1 MVSTV
6 VWGWGLASHRA
17 LHNQYGSRYGR
28 QKKPWIVAIVGVFVA
43 LLVACAVIGV
53 QLYRQA
59 KEVQEHETHALQ
71 LIGAISQDQD
81 GGMSTEALSKN
92 LPEIQQETAQ
102 AHNITHGTLWNIVS
116 HAPFVGSDIATV
128 QGMTKVLDDL
138 ATQTVPAF
146 LEIMTELQQSDLA
159 AGDGVNLQPI
169 IDAAEPLKQ
178 ANESFQQQVR
188 NYDALSIPNISLIRS
203 AYDKGETQL
212 GELANRV
219 NALSNTFQILP
230 TLLGNG
236 QQRTYAVMAMTPSE
250 MRSSGGLIGSVGELT
265 TSNGTVHIGDFR
277 SNGDYLPFGIGDHSA
292 DMKRVFTDEGPLHM
306 SFDIRDLAVFPNT
319 ADSAVAMQS
328 VWNRTPWGQNMPL
341 DGVIMVDPVFLQQLI
356 AINGNV
362 TLPDGT
368 VLTGENTA
376 EFLMNTVYQKYPE
389 SETDAL
395 FGVVASQAMKSMFSH
410 MDMGKLYKTGEMLGT
425 MAKGRHFTMY
435 AFDEHIEQGIQS
447 AGFTGQTPNSET
459 DPSVGI
465 YLTEQNPSKMGW
477 YIKREAKI
485 QRVNC
490 DDGDLYHVE
499 FMVHNTITED
509 EAKNLPMYITGNNS
523 NNTGNA
529 MEKILFYAP
538 QGGSISNLMQL
549 GGKVDAVK
557 ETTIDG
563 VNAYETYVQVNPGQM
578 ATFTFDVRVSPKAS
592 APLTIDQTPMGW
604 VDDGITYLDSKCDT
618 K

>member
-1 MVSTV
+1 MSQANAQQYHHRHRHHRKRRRVWPWV
-6 VWGWGLASHRA
+6 VGILTIVVLTLAA
-17 LHNQYGSRYGR
+17 
-28 QKKPWIVAIVGVFVA
+28 VGVMGF
-43 LLVACAVIGV
+43 
-53 QLYRQA
+53 QLFKQA
-59 KEVQEHETHALQ
+59 KQVQAHENSAIAMLSKFSSGDAETLANAGDILPQIAHETQQA
-71 LIGAISQDQD
+71 QDIAH
-81 GGMSTEALSKN
+81 GG
-92 LPEIQQETAQ
+92 
-102 AHNITHGTLWNIVS
+102 LWNT
-116 HAPFVGSDIATV
+116 AAKMPFIGSDISTV
-128 QGMTKVLDDL
+128 QGMTAAINDIVQDSIPQFVNVLKTLND
-138 ATQTVPAF
+138 AQIAN
-146 LEIMTELQQSDLA
+146 
-159 AGDGVNLQPI
+159 GDNGVNLQPI
-169 IDAAEPLKQ
+169 IDAVEPLKK
-178 ANESFQQQVR
+178 ANASFQQQVR
-188 NYDALSIPNISLIRS
+188 DYDALPTPSISMIRS

-212 GELANRV
+212 NDLADRV

-230 TLLGNG
+230 TLLGDG

-250 MRSSGGLIGSVGELT
+250 MRSSGGLIGSVGDLT

-277 SNGDYLPFGIGDHSA
+277 SNGDYLPYGIGDHSE

-328 VWNRTPWGQNMPL
+328 VWNRTPWGQGVPL

-389 SETDAL
+389 NETDVL
-395 FGVVASQAMKSMFSH
+395 FGVVAGQAMKSMFSH

-435 AFDEHIEQGIQS
+435 AFDERAEQGIQA
-447 AGFTGQTPNSET
+447 AGFTGQIPSSET
-459 DPSVGI
+459 NPSVGI

-499 FMVHNTITED
+499 FMVHNTMTEE
-509 EAKNLPMYITGNNS
+509 EAKSLPWYITGNNS
-523 NNTGNA
+523 DNTGKA

-563 VNAYETYVQVNPGQM
+563 VNAYETYVQVNPGQI
-578 ATFTFDVRVSPKAS
+578 ATFTFDVRVSTKAT

-604 VDDGITYLDSKCDT
+604 VDDGITYLDPKCDT

>member
-1 MVSTV
+1 MSQANAQQYHHRHRHHRKRRRVWPWV
-6 VWGWGLASHRA
+6 VGILVFIALVLAAVGIAGW
-17 LHNQYGSRYGR
+17 
-28 QKKPWIVAIVGVFVA
+28 
-43 LLVACAVIGV
+43 
-53 QLYRQA
+53 QLYKQA
-59 KEVQEHETHALQ
+59 KQVQDHENN
-71 LIGAISQDQD
+71 AIA
-81 GGMSTEALSKN
+81 MLSKFSTGDAETLAHAGDT
-92 LPEIQQETAQ
+92 LPQIAQQTQQ
-102 AHNITHGTLWNIVS
+102 AADIAHGGLWNT
-116 HAPFVGSDIATV
+116 AAKMPFIGDDISTV
-128 QGMTKVLDDL
+128 QGMTTAINGIVQDSIPQFVNVLKTL
-138 ATQTVPAF
+138 
-146 LEIMTELQQSDLA
+146 SDA
-159 AGDGVNLQPI
+159 QIANGDDGVNLQPI

-178 ANESFQQQVR
+178 ANASFQQQVR
-188 NYDALSIPNISLIRS
+188 DYDALPTPEISMIHA
-203 AYDKGETQL
+203 AYSKGETQL
-212 GELANRV
+212 NGLADRV

-230 TLLGNG
+230 TLLGGG

-250 MRSSGGLIGSVGELT
+250 MRSSGGLIGSVGELVT
-265 TSNGTVHIGDFR
+265 ANGTVHVGDFR
-277 SNGDYLPFGIGDHSA
+277 SNGDYLPYGIGDHSA

-328 VWNRTPWGQNMPL
+328 VWNRTPWGQGVPL
-341 DGVIMVDPVFLQQLI
+341 DGVVMVDPVFLQELI

-368 VLTGENTA
+368 VLTGDNTA

-410 MDMGKLYKTGEMLGT
+410 MSMGKLYKTGQMLGT
-425 MAKGRHFTMY
+425 MAKDRHFTMY
-435 AFDEHIEQGIQS
+435 AFDEQIEQGVQA

-499 FMVHNTITED
+499 FMVHNTMTQE
-509 EAKNLPMYITGNNS
+509 EARTLPMYITGNNT
-523 NNTGNA
+523 NNTGKA

-549 GGKVDAVK
+549 GGNVDAAK

-563 VNAYETYVQVNPGQM
+563 VNAYETYVQVNPGQI
-578 ATFTFDVRVSPKAS
+578 ATFTFDVRVSPKATS
-592 APLTIDQTPMGW
+592 TLTIDQTPMGW
-604 VDDGITYLDSKCDT
+604 VDDGITYLDPKCDT

>member
-1 MVSTV
+1 MSQANAQQYHHRHRHRRKRRRVWPWV
-6 VWGWGLASHRA
+6 VGILTIVVLTLAA
-17 LHNQYGSRYGR
+17 
-28 QKKPWIVAIVGVFVA
+28 VGVMGF
-43 LLVACAVIGV
+43 
-53 QLYRQA
+53 QLFKQA
-59 KEVQEHETHALQ
+59 KQVQAHENSAIAMLSKFSSGDAETLANAGDILPQIAHETQQA
-71 LIGAISQDQD
+71 QDIAH
-81 GGMSTEALSKN
+81 GG
-92 LPEIQQETAQ
+92 
-102 AHNITHGTLWNIVS
+102 LWNT
-116 HAPFVGSDIATV
+116 AAKMPFIGSDISTV
-128 QGMTKVLDDL
+128 QGMTAAINDIVQDSIPQFVNVLKTLND
-138 ATQTVPAF
+138 AQIAN
-146 LEIMTELQQSDLA
+146 
-159 AGDGVNLQPI
+159 GDNGVNLQPI
-169 IDAAEPLKQ
+169 IDAVEPLKK
-178 ANESFQQQVR
+178 ANASFQQQVR
-188 NYDALSIPNISLIRS
+188 DYDALPTPSISMIRS

-212 GELANRV
+212 NDLADRV

-230 TLLGNG
+230 TLLGDG

-250 MRSSGGLIGSVGELT
+250 MRSSGGLIGSVGDLT
-265 TSNGTVHIGDFR
+265 AANGSVHVGDFR
-277 SNGDYLPFGIGDHSA
+277 SNGDYLPYGIGDHSE

-328 VWNRTPWGQNMPL
+328 VWNRTPWGQGVPL

-368 VLTGENTA
+368 VLTGDNTA

-389 SETDAL
+389 NETDTL

-435 AFDEHIEQGIQS
+435 AFDEHIEQGIQA
-447 AGFTGQTPNSET
+447 AGFTGQTPSSET
-459 DPSVGI
+459 NPSVGI

-499 FMVHNTITED
+499 FMVHNTMTEE
-509 EAKNLPMYITGNNS
+509 EAKSLPWYITGNNS
-523 NNTGNA
+523 DNTGKA

-563 VNAYETYVQVNPGQM
+563 VNAYETYAQVNPGQI
-578 ATFTFDVRVSPKAS
+578 ATFTFDVRVSTKAT

-604 VDDGITYLDSKCDT
+604 VDDGITYLDPKCDT

>member
-1 MVSTV
+1 MSQVNAQQYHHRHRHHHKRRR
-6 VWGWGLASHRA
+6 VW
-17 LHNQYGSRYGR
+17 
-28 QKKPWIVAIVGVFVA
+28 PWVVGV
-43 LLVACAVIGV
+43 LVFIVLILAAAGV
-53 QLYRQA
+53 VGTQLYKQA
-59 KEVQEHETHALQ
+59 KQVQAHENNAIAMLSKLSSGDAETLAHAGDTLPQIAHETQQA
-71 LIGAISQDQD
+71 QDIAH
-81 GGMSTEALSKN
+81 GG
-92 LPEIQQETAQ
+92 
-102 AHNITHGTLWNIVS
+102 LWN
-116 HAPFVGSDIATV
+116 AAAKMPFVGTDISTV
-128 QGMTKVLDDL
+128 QGMTTVINGIVQDSIPQFVNVLKAL
-138 ATQTVPAF
+138 
-146 LEIMTELQQSDLA
+146 SA
-159 AGDGVNLQPI
+159 AQIANGDDGVNLQPI

-178 ANESFQQQVR
+178 ANASFQQQVR
-188 NYDALSIPNISLIRS
+188 NFDALPTPSIGMIRS

-212 GELANRV
+212 NGLADRV
-219 NALSNTFQILP
+219 DALSNTFQVLP
-230 TLLGNG
+230 ALLGNG
-236 QQRTYAVMAMTPSE
+236 QQRTYAIMAMTPSE
-250 MRSSGGLIGSVGELT
+250 MRTSGGLIGSVGELV
-265 TSNGTVHIGDFR
+265 TSNGTVYIGDFR

-368 VLTGENTA
+368 VLTGDNTA

-389 SETDAL
+389 NETDAL
-395 FGVVASQAMKSMFSH
+395 FGIVASQAMKSMFSH
-410 MDMGKLYKTGEMLGT
+410 MDMGKLYKTGEMLGA

-490 DDGDLYHVE
+490 SDGDLYHVE
-499 FMVHNTITED
+499 FMIHNTMTED

-523 NNTGNA
+523 NNTGKA

-563 VNAYETYVQVNPGQM
+563 VNAYETYVQVNPGQR

-604 VDDGITYLDSKCDT
+604 VDDGITYLDPKCDA

>member
-1 MVSTV
+1 MSQAHAHQHLHRHHHKRRRIWPWGVGILTLV
-6 VWGWGLASHRA
+6 VLILAA
-17 LHNQYGSRYGR
+17 
-28 QKKPWIVAIVGVFVA
+28 VGVMGF
-43 LLVACAVIGV
+43 
-53 QLYRQA
+53 QLYKQA
-59 KEVQEHETHALQ
+59 KQVQAHENNAIGMLSRFSSGDAETLAHAGDTLPQIAHETQQAVDIAH
-71 LIGAISQDQD
+71 
-81 GGMSTEALSKN
+81 GG
-92 LPEIQQETAQ
+92 
-102 AHNITHGTLWNIVS
+102 LWN
-116 HAPFVGSDIATV
+116 AAAKMPFIGNDISTV
-128 QGMTKVLDDL
+128 QGMTTAINGIVQDSIPQFVNVLKAL
-138 ATQTVPAF
+138 
-146 LEIMTELQQSDLA
+146 SDA
-159 AGDGVNLQPI
+159 QIANGDDGVNLQPI
-169 IDAAEPLKQ
+169 IDAVDPLNK
-178 ANESFQQQVR
+178 ANASFQHQVR
-188 NYDALSIPNISLIRS
+188 DYDALPTPGISMIRS
-203 AYDKGETQL
+203 AYGKGETQL
-212 GELANRV
+212 NELADRV

-230 TLLGNG
+230 ALLGNS
-236 QQRTYAVMAMTPSE
+236 QQRTYAIMAMTPSE

-328 VWNRTPWGQNMPL
+328 VWNRTPWGRNTPL

-368 VLTGENTA
+368 VLTGDNTA
-376 EFLMNTVYQKYPE
+376 EFLMNTVYRKYPE

-410 MDMGKLYKTGEMLGT
+410 MDMGKLYKTGEMLGA

-477 YIKREAKI
+477 YIKRETKI

-499 FMVHNTITED
+499 FMIHNTMTEE
-509 EAKNLPMYITGNNS
+509 EAKALPMYITGNNS
-523 NNTGNA
+523 NNTGKA

-604 VDDGITYLDSKCDT
+604 VDDGITYLDPKCDT

>member
-1 MVSTV
+1 MSQANAQQYHHRHRHHRKRRRVWPWV
-6 VWGWGLASHRA
+6 VGILTIVVLTLAA
-17 LHNQYGSRYGR
+17 
-28 QKKPWIVAIVGVFVA
+28 VGVM
-43 LLVACAVIGV
+43 GV
-53 QLYRQA
+53 QLFKQA
-59 KEVQEHETHALQ
+59 KQVQAHENSAIAMLSKFSSGDAETLANAGDILPQIAHETQQA
-71 LIGAISQDQD
+71 QDIAH
-81 GGMSTEALSKN
+81 GG
-92 LPEIQQETAQ
+92 
-102 AHNITHGTLWNIVS
+102 LWNT
-116 HAPFVGSDIATV
+116 AAKMPFIGSDISTV
-128 QGMTKVLDDL
+128 QGMTAAINDIVQDSIPQFVNVLKTLND
-138 ATQTVPAF
+138 AQIAN
-146 LEIMTELQQSDLA
+146 
-159 AGDGVNLQPI
+159 GDNGVNLQPI
-169 IDAAEPLKQ
+169 IDAVEPLKK
-178 ANESFQQQVR
+178 ANASFQQQVR
-188 NYDALSIPNISLIRS
+188 DYDALSTPSISMIRS
-203 AYDKGETQL
+203 AYNKGETQL
-212 GELANRV
+212 NDLADRV

-230 TLLGNG
+230 TLLGDG

-250 MRSSGGLIGSVGELT
+250 MRSSGGLIGSVGDLT

-277 SNGDYLPFGIGDHSA
+277 SNGDYLPYGIGDHSE

-389 SETDAL
+389 NETDAL
-395 FGVVASQAMKSMFSH
+395 FGVVAGQAMKSMFSH

-425 MAKGRHFTMY
+425 MAKSRHFTMY
-435 AFDEHIEQGIQS
+435 AFDEHIEQGIQA

-477 YIKREAKI
+477 YIKRAAKI

-490 DDGDLYHVE
+490 SDGDLYHVE
-499 FMVHNTITED
+499 FMIHNTMTED

-523 NNTGNA
+523 NNTGKA

-578 ATFTFDVRVSPKAS
+578 ATFTFDVRVAPKAS

-604 VDDGITYLDSKCDT
+604 ADDGITYLDPKCDT

>member
-1 MVSTV
+1 MSQAHAQQHHHRHHHKRRRVWPWGVGILTLV
-6 VWGWGLASHRA
+6 VL
-17 LHNQYGSRYGR
+17 
-28 QKKPWIVAIVGVFVA
+28 IVAAVGVMGF
-43 LLVACAVIGV
+43 
-53 QLYRQA
+53 QLYKQA
-59 KEVQEHETHALQ
+59 KQVQAHENNAIGMLSKLSSGDAETLAHAGDTLPQIAHETQQAVDIAH
-71 LIGAISQDQD
+71 
-81 GGMSTEALSKN
+81 GG
-92 LPEIQQETAQ
+92 
-102 AHNITHGTLWNIVS
+102 LWNT
-116 HAPFVGSDIATV
+116 ATKMPFVGSDISTV
-128 QGMTKVLDDL
+128 QGMTTAINGIVQDSIPQFVNVLKTL
-138 ATQTVPAF
+138 
-146 LEIMTELQQSDLA
+146 SDA
-159 AGDGVNLQPI
+159 QISNGDDGVNLQPI
-169 IDAAEPLKQ
+169 IDAVEPLKK
-178 ANESFQQQVR
+178 ANASFRQQVR
-188 NYDALSIPNISLIRS
+188 DYDALPTPEIGMIHS
-203 AYDKGETQL
+203 AYSKGETQL
-212 GELANRV
+212 NELASRV

-230 TLLGNG
+230 TLLGDG

-250 MRSSGGLIGSVGELT
+250 MRSSGGLIGSVGELV

-277 SNGDYLPFGIGDHSA
+277 SNGEYLPYGTGDHSA

-328 VWNRTPWGQNMPL
+328 VWNRTPWGQNTPL

-356 AINGNV
+356 AVNGNV

-389 SETDAL
+389 NETDAL

-435 AFDEHIEQGIQS
+435 AFDERVEQGIQA
-447 AGFTGQTPNSET
+447 AGFTGQIPSSET

-477 YIKREAKI
+477 YIKRKAKI

-499 FMVHNTITED
+499 FMVHNTMTEE
-509 EAKNLPMYITGNNS
+509 EAKSLPWYITGNNS
-523 NNTGNA
+523 NNTGKA

-563 VNAYETYVQVNPGQM
+563 VNAYETYVQVNPGQI
-578 ATFTFDVRVSPKAS
+578 ATFTFDVRVSEKAT

-604 VDDGITYLDSKCDT
+604 VDDGITYLDPKCDT

>member
-1 MVSTV
+1 MSQANAQQYHHRHRHHRKRRRVWPWV
-6 VWGWGLASHRA
+6 VGILTIVVLTLAA
-17 LHNQYGSRYGR
+17 
-28 QKKPWIVAIVGVFVA
+28 VGVMGF
-43 LLVACAVIGV
+43 
-53 QLYRQA
+53 QLFKQA
-59 KEVQEHETHALQ
+59 KQVQAHENSAIAMLSKFSSGDAETLANAGDILPQIAHETQQA
-71 LIGAISQDQD
+71 QDIAH
-81 GGMSTEALSKN
+81 GG
-92 LPEIQQETAQ
+92 
-102 AHNITHGTLWNIVS
+102 LWNT
-116 HAPFVGSDIATV
+116 AAKMPFIGSDISTV
-128 QGMTKVLDDL
+128 QGMTAAINDIVQDSIPQFVNVLKTLND
-138 ATQTVPAF
+138 AQIAN
-146 LEIMTELQQSDLA
+146 
-159 AGDGVNLQPI
+159 GDNGVNLQPI
-169 IDAAEPLKQ
+169 IDAVEPLKK
-178 ANESFQQQVR
+178 ANASFQQQVR
-188 NYDALSIPNISLIRS
+188 DYDALPTPSISMIRS

-212 GELANRV
+212 NDLADRV

-230 TLLGNG
+230 TLLGDG

-250 MRSSGGLIGSVGELT
+250 MRSSGGLIGSVGDLT

-277 SNGDYLPFGIGDHSA
+277 SNGDYLPYGIGDHSE

-328 VWNRTPWGQNMPL
+328 VWNRTPWGQGVPL

-389 SETDAL
+389 NETDVL
-395 FGVVASQAMKSMFSH
+395 FGVVAGQAMKSMFSH
-410 MDMGKLYKTGEMLGT
+410 MDMGKLYKTGKMLGT

-435 AFDEHIEQGIQS
+435 AFDERAEQGIQA
-447 AGFTGQTPNSET
+447 AGFTGQIPSSET
-459 DPSVGI
+459 NPSVGI

-499 FMVHNTITED
+499 FMVHNTMTE
-509 EAKNLPMYITGNNS
+509 EETKSLPWYITGNNS
-523 NNTGNA
+523 DNTGKA

-563 VNAYETYVQVNPGQM
+563 VNAYETYVQVNPGQI
-578 ATFTFDVRVSPKAS
+578 ATFTFDVRVSTKAT

-604 VDDGITYLDSKCDT
+604 VDDGITYLDPKCDT

>member
-1 MVSTV
+1 MSQANAQQYHHRHRHHRKRRRVWPWV
-6 VWGWGLASHRA
+6 VGILTIVVLTLAA
-17 LHNQYGSRYGR
+17 
-28 QKKPWIVAIVGVFVA
+28 VGVM
-43 LLVACAVIGV
+43 GV
-53 QLYRQA
+53 QLFKQA
-59 KEVQEHETHALQ
+59 KQVQAHENSAIAMLSKFSSGDAETLANAGDILPQIAHETQQA
-71 LIGAISQDQD
+71 QDIAH
-81 GGMSTEALSKN
+81 GG
-92 LPEIQQETAQ
+92 
-102 AHNITHGTLWNIVS
+102 LWNT
-116 HAPFVGSDIATV
+116 AAKMPFISSDISTV
-128 QGMTKVLDDL
+128 QGMTVAINDIVQDSIPQFVNVLKTLND
-138 ATQTVPAF
+138 AQVAN
-146 LEIMTELQQSDLA
+146 
-159 AGDGVNLQPI
+159 GDNGVNLQPI
-169 IDAAEPLKQ
+169 IDAVEPLKK
-178 ANESFQQQVR
+178 ANASFQQQVR
-188 NYDALSIPNISLIRS
+188 DYDALPTPSISMIRS

-212 GELANRV
+212 NDLADRV

-230 TLLGNG
+230 TLLGDG

-250 MRSSGGLIGSVGELT
+250 MRSSGGLIGSVGDLT

-277 SNGDYLPFGIGDHSA
+277 SNGDYLPYGIGDHSE

-328 VWNRTPWGQNMPL
+328 VWNRTPWGQGVPL

-389 SETDAL
+389 NETDVL
-395 FGVVASQAMKSMFSH
+395 FGVVAGQAMKSMFSH

-435 AFDEHIEQGIQS
+435 AFDEHIEQGIQA
-447 AGFTGQTPNSET
+447 AGFTGQTPSSET
-459 DPSVGI
+459 NPSVGI

-499 FMVHNTITED
+499 FMVHNTMTEE
-509 EAKNLPMYITGNNS
+509 EAKSLPWYITGNNS
-523 NNTGNA
+523 DNTGKA

-563 VNAYETYVQVNPGQM
+563 VNAYETYVQVNPGQI
-578 ATFTFDVRVSPKAS
+578 ATFTFDVRVSTKAT

-604 VDDGITYLDSKCDT
+604 VDDGITYLDPKCDT

>member
-1 MVSTV
+1 MSQAHAHQHLHRHHHKRRRIWPWV
-6 VWGWGLASHRA
+6 VGILTLVVLILAA
-17 LHNQYGSRYGR
+17 
-28 QKKPWIVAIVGVFVA
+28 VGVMGF
-43 LLVACAVIGV
+43 
-53 QLYRQA
+53 QLYKQA
-59 KEVQEHETHALQ
+59 KQVQAHENNAIGMLSRFSSGDAETLAHAGDTLPQIAHETQQAVDIAH
-71 LIGAISQDQD
+71 
-81 GGMSTEALSKN
+81 GG
-92 LPEIQQETAQ
+92 
-102 AHNITHGTLWNIVS
+102 LWN
-116 HAPFVGSDIATV
+116 AAAKMPFIGNDISTV
-128 QGMTKVLDDL
+128 QGMTTAINGIVQDSIPQFVNVLRTLGDAQISNRD
-138 ATQTVPAF
+138 
-146 LEIMTELQQSDLA
+146 
-159 AGDGVNLQPI
+159 DGVNLQPI
-169 IDAAEPLKQ
+169 IDAVDPLNK
-178 ANESFQQQVR
+178 ANASFQQQVR
-188 NYDALSIPNISLIRS
+188 NFDALPTPSIDMIRS
-203 AYDKGETQL
+203 AYNKGEMQL
-212 GELANRV
+212 NDLADRV
-219 NALSNTFQILP
+219 NALSSTFQILP
-230 TLLGNG
+230 TLLGDG
-236 QQRTYAVMAMTPSE
+236 QQRTYAIMAMTPSE
-250 MRSSGGLIGSVGELT
+250 MRSSGGLIGSVGELN
-265 TSNGTVHIGDFR
+265 TSNGAVHVGDFR
-277 SNGDYLPFGIGDHSA
+277 PNAEYLAYGAGDHSA

-328 VWNRTPWGQNMPL
+328 VWNRTPWGQNTPL

-368 VLTGENTA
+368 VLTGDNTA

-389 SETDAL
+389 NETDAL
-395 FGVVASQAMKSMFSH
+395 FGVVAGQAMKSMFSH

-425 MAKGRHFTMY
+425 MAKSRHFTMY

-477 YIKREAKI
+477 YIKRKAKI

-490 DDGDLYHVE
+490 GDGDLYHVE
-499 FMVHNTITED
+499 FMVHNTMTDE
-509 EAKNLPMYITGNNS
+509 EAKSLPWYITGNNS
-523 NNTGNA
+523 NNTGKA

-563 VNAYETYVQVNPGQM
+563 VNAYETYVQVNPGQI
-578 ATFTFDVRVSPKAS
+578 ATFTFDVRVSEKAT

-604 VDDGITYLDSKCDT
+604 VDDGITYLDPKCDT

>member
-1 MVSTV
+1 MSQAHAHQHLHRHHHKRRRIWPWV
-6 VWGWGLASHRA
+6 VGILTLVVLILAA
-17 LHNQYGSRYGR
+17 
-28 QKKPWIVAIVGVFVA
+28 VGVMGF
-43 LLVACAVIGV
+43 
-53 QLYRQA
+53 QLYKQA
-59 KEVQEHETHALQ
+59 KQVQAHENNAIGMLSRFSSGDAETLAHAGDTLPQIAHETQQAVDIAH
-71 LIGAISQDQD
+71 
-81 GGMSTEALSKN
+81 GG
-92 LPEIQQETAQ
+92 
-102 AHNITHGTLWNIVS
+102 LWN
-116 HAPFVGSDIATV
+116 AAAKMPFIGNDISTV
-128 QGMTKVLDDL
+128 QGMTTAINGIVQDSIPQFVNVLRTLGDAQISNRD
-138 ATQTVPAF
+138 
-146 LEIMTELQQSDLA
+146 
-159 AGDGVNLQPI
+159 DGVNLQPI
-169 IDAAEPLKQ
+169 IDAVDPLNK
-178 ANESFQQQVR
+178 ANASFQQQVR
-188 NYDALSIPNISLIRS
+188 NFDALPTPSIDMIRS
-203 AYDKGETQL
+203 AYNKGEMQL
-212 GELANRV
+212 NDLADRV
-219 NALSNTFQILP
+219 NALSSTFQILP

-236 QQRTYAVMAMTPSE
+236 QQHTYAVMAMTPSE
-250 MRSSGGLIGSVGELT
+250 MRSSGGLIGSVGELN
-265 TSNGTVHIGDFR
+265 TSNGAVHVGDFR
-277 SNGDYLPFGIGDHSA
+277 PNAEYLAYGAGDHSA

-328 VWNRTPWGQNMPL
+328 VWNRTPWGQNTPL

-368 VLTGENTA
+368 VLTGDNTA

-389 SETDAL
+389 NETDAL
-395 FGVVASQAMKSMFSH
+395 FGVVAGQAMKSMFSH

-425 MAKGRHFTMY
+425 MAKSRHFTMY
-435 AFDEHIEQGIQS
+435 AFDEHIEQGIQA

-477 YIKREAKI
+477 YIKRAAKI

-490 DDGDLYHVE
+490 SDGDLYHVE
-499 FMVHNTITED
+499 FMIHNTMTED

-523 NNTGNA
+523 NNTGKA

-578 ATFTFDVRVSPKAS
+578 ATFTFDVRVAPKAS

-604 VDDGITYLDSKCDT
+604 ADDGITYLDPKCDT

>member
-1 MVSTV
+1 MSQANAQQHHHRHHHRRR
-6 VWGWGLASHRA
+6 VW
-17 LHNQYGSRYGR
+17 
-28 QKKPWIVAIVGVFVA
+28 PWVAGILTIVALILAAAGVMGF
-43 LLVACAVIGV
+43 
-53 QLYRQA
+53 QLYKQA
-59 KEVQEHETHALQ
+59 KQVQEHENNAIAMLSKLSSGDAETLANAGDTLPQIAHETQQAQDIAHGGLWNTAAKMPF
-71 LIGAISQDQD
+71 IGADIS
-81 GGMSTEALSKN
+81 
-92 LPEIQQETAQ
+92 
-102 AHNITHGTLWNIVS
+102 
-116 HAPFVGSDIATV
+116 TV
-128 QGMTKVLDDL
+128 QGMTTAINGIVQDSIPQFVDVLKTL
-138 ATQTVPAF
+138 
-146 LEIMTELQQSDLA
+146 SDA
-159 AGDGVNLQPI
+159 QIANGDDGVNLQPI
-169 IDAAEPLKQ
+169 IDAAEPLEQ
-178 ANESFQQQVR
+178 ANASFQQQVR
-188 NYDALSIPNISLIRS
+188 NFDALPTPSIDMIRS
-203 AYDKGETQL
+203 AYNKGEMQL
-212 GELANRV
+212 NDLADRV
-219 NALSNTFQILP
+219 NALSSTFQILP

-236 QQRTYAVMAMTPSE
+236 QQHTYAVMAMTPSE
-250 MRSSGGLIGSVGELT
+250 MRSSGGLIGSVGELN
-265 TSNGTVHIGDFR
+265 TSNGAVHVGDFR
-277 SNGDYLPFGIGDHSA
+277 PNAEYLAYGAGDHSA

-306 SFDIRDLAVFPNT
+306 SFDIRDLAVFPHT

-328 VWNRTPWGQNMPL
+328 VWNRTPWGQNTPL
-341 DGVIMVDPVFLQQLI
+341 DGVIMVDPVFLLQLI

-368 VLTGENTA
+368 VLTGDNTA

-395 FGVVASQAMKSMFSH
+395 FGVVASQTMKSMFSH
-410 MDMGKLYKTGEMLGT
+410 MSMGKLYKTGEMLGT

-435 AFDEHIEQGIQS
+435 AFDEHVEQGIQA
-447 AGFTGQTPNSET
+447 AGFTGQTPNSED

-499 FMVHNTITED
+499 FMVHNTMTED
-509 EAKNLPMYITGNNS
+509 EAKTLPMYITGNNS
-523 NNTGNA
+523 NNTGKA

-563 VNAYETYVQVNPGQM
+563 VNAYETYVQVNPGQI
-578 ATFTFDVRVSPKAS
+578 ATFTFDVRVSEKAT

-604 VDDGITYLDSKCDT
+604 MDDGITYLDPKCDT

>member
-1 MVSTV
+1 MSQANAQQYHHRHRHRRKRRRVWPWV
-6 VWGWGLASHRA
+6 VGILTIVVLTLAA
-17 LHNQYGSRYGR
+17 
-28 QKKPWIVAIVGVFVA
+28 VGVMGFQLFKQA
-43 LLVACAVIGV
+43 EQV
-53 QLYRQA
+53 QAHENSAIAMLSKFSSGDAETLANAGDILPQIA
-59 KEVQEHETHALQ
+59 HETQQA
-71 LIGAISQDQD
+71 QDIAH
-81 GGMSTEALSKN
+81 GG
-92 LPEIQQETAQ
+92 
-102 AHNITHGTLWNIVS
+102 LWNT
-116 HAPFVGSDIATV
+116 AAKMPFIGSDISTV
-128 QGMTKVLDDL
+128 QGMTAAINDIVQDSIPQFVNVLKTLND
-138 ATQTVPAF
+138 AQIAN
-146 LEIMTELQQSDLA
+146 
-159 AGDGVNLQPI
+159 GDNGVNLQPI
-169 IDAAEPLKQ
+169 IDAVEPLKK
-178 ANESFQQQVR
+178 ANAPFQQQVR
-188 NYDALSIPNISLIRS
+188 DYDALPTPSISMIRS

-212 GELANRV
+212 NDLADRV

-230 TLLGNG
+230 TLLGDG

-250 MRSSGGLIGSVGELT
+250 MRSSGGLIGSVGDLT

-277 SNGDYLPFGIGDHSA
+277 PNGDYLPYGIGDHSA

-328 VWNRTPWGQNMPL
+328 VWNRTPWGQNTPL

-368 VLTGENTA
+368 VLTGDNTA

-389 SETDAL
+389 NETDTL

-435 AFDEHIEQGIQS
+435 AFDEHVEQGIQA
-447 AGFTGQTPNSET
+447 AGFTGQTPNSED

-499 FMVHNTITED
+499 FMVHNTMTED
-509 EAKNLPMYITGNNS
+509 EAKTLPMYITGNNS
-523 NNTGNA
+523 NNTGKA

-563 VNAYETYVQVNPGQM
+563 VNAYETYAQVNPGQI
-578 ATFTFDVRVSPKAS
+578 ATFTFDVRVSTKAT

-604 VDDGITYLDSKCDT
+604 VDDGITYLDPKCDT

>member
-1 MVSTV
+1 MSQANAQQYHHRHRHHRKRRRGWPWV
-6 VWGWGLASHRA
+6 VGILTIVVLTLAA
-17 LHNQYGSRYGR
+17 
-28 QKKPWIVAIVGVFVA
+28 VGVMGF
-43 LLVACAVIGV
+43 
-53 QLYRQA
+53 QLFKQA
-59 KEVQEHETHALQ
+59 KQVQAHENSAIAMLSKFSSGDAETLANAGDILPQIAHETQQA
-71 LIGAISQDQD
+71 QDIAH
-81 GGMSTEALSKN
+81 GG
-92 LPEIQQETAQ
+92 
-102 AHNITHGTLWNIVS
+102 LWNT
-116 HAPFVGSDIATV
+116 AAKMPFIGSDISTV
-128 QGMTKVLDDL
+128 QGMTAAINDIVQDSIPQFVNVLKTLND
-138 ATQTVPAF
+138 AQIAN
-146 LEIMTELQQSDLA
+146 
-159 AGDGVNLQPI
+159 GDNGVNLQPI
-169 IDAAEPLKQ
+169 IDAVEPLKK
-178 ANESFQQQVR
+178 ANASFQQQVR
-188 NYDALSIPNISLIRS
+188 DYDALPTPSISMIRS

-212 GELANRV
+212 NDLADRV

-230 TLLGNG
+230 TLLGDG

-250 MRSSGGLIGSVGELT
+250 MRSSGGLIGSVGDLT

-277 SNGDYLPFGIGDHSA
+277 SNGDYLPYGIGDHSE

-328 VWNRTPWGQNMPL
+328 VWNRTPWGQSVPL

-389 SETDAL
+389 NETDVL
-395 FGVVASQAMKSMFSH
+395 FGVVAGQAMKSMFSH

-425 MAKGRHFTMY
+425 MTKGRHFTMY
-435 AFDEHIEQGIQS
+435 AFDERAEQGIQA
-447 AGFTGQTPNSET
+447 AGFTGQIPSSET
-459 DPSVGI
+459 NPSVGI

-499 FMVHNTITED
+499 FMVHNTMTEE
-509 EAKNLPMYITGNNS
+509 EAKSLPWYITGNNS
-523 NNTGNA
+523 DNTGKA

-563 VNAYETYVQVNPGQM
+563 VNAYETYAQVNPGQI
-578 ATFTFDVRVSPKAS
+578 ATFTFDVRVSTKAT

-604 VDDGITYLDSKCDT
+604 VDDGITYLDPKCDT

>member
-1 MVSTV
+1 MSQANAQQHHHRHHHRRR
-6 VWGWGLASHRA
+6 VW
-17 LHNQYGSRYGR
+17 
-28 QKKPWIVAIVGVFVA
+28 PWVAGILTIVALILAAAGVMGF
-43 LLVACAVIGV
+43 
-53 QLYRQA
+53 QLYKQA
-59 KEVQEHETHALQ
+59 KQVQEHENN
-71 LIGAISQDQD
+71 AIA
-81 GGMSTEALSKN
+81 MLSKLSSGDAETLAN
-92 LPEIQQETAQ
+92 AGDTLPQIAHETQQAQ
-102 AHNITHGTLWNIVS
+102 DIAHGGLWNT
-116 HAPFVGSDIATV
+116 AAKMPFVGTDISTV
-128 QGMTKVLDDL
+128 QGMTTAINGIVQDSIPQFVKILKTL
-138 ATQTVPAF
+138 
-146 LEIMTELQQSDLA
+146 SDA
-159 AGDGVNLQPI
+159 QIANGDDGVNLKPI

-178 ANESFQQQVR
+178 ANASFQQQVR
-188 NYDALSIPNISLIRS
+188 DFDALPTPSIEMIRS

-212 GELANRV
+212 NGLADRV
-219 NALSNTFQILP
+219 NALSNAFQILP
-230 TLLGNG
+230 TLLGDG
-236 QQRTYAVMAMTPSE
+236 QQRTYTIMAMTPSE

-277 SNGDYLPFGIGDHSA
+277 PNGDYLPYGSGEHSA

-328 VWNRTPWGQNMPL
+328 VWNRTPWGQNTPL

-368 VLTGENTA
+368 VLTGDNTA

-389 SETDAL
+389 NETDAL
-395 FGVVASQAMKSMFSH
+395 FGVVASQAMETMFSH

-435 AFDEHIEQGIQS
+435 AFDKQVEQGIQA

-499 FMVHNTITED
+499 FMIHNTMTED

-523 NNTGNA
+523 DNTGKA

-538 QGGSISNLMQL
+538 QGGSVNNLMQL

-578 ATFTFDVRVSPKAS
+578 VTFTFDVRVSPKAS

-604 VDDGITYLDSKCDT
+604 VDDGITYLDPKCDT

>member
-1 MVSTV
+1 MSQANAQQYHHRHRHHRKRRRVWPWV
-6 VWGWGLASHRA
+6 VGILTIVVLTLAA
-17 LHNQYGSRYGR
+17 
-28 QKKPWIVAIVGVFVA
+28 VGVMGF
-43 LLVACAVIGV
+43 
-53 QLYRQA
+53 QLFKQA
-59 KEVQEHETHALQ
+59 KQVQAHENSAIAMLSKFSSGDAETLANAGDILPQIAHETQQA
-71 LIGAISQDQD
+71 QDIAH
-81 GGMSTEALSKN
+81 GG
-92 LPEIQQETAQ
+92 
-102 AHNITHGTLWNIVS
+102 LWNT
-116 HAPFVGSDIATV
+116 AAKMPFIGSDISTV
-128 QGMTKVLDDL
+128 QGMTAAINDIVQDSIPQFVNVLKTLND
-138 ATQTVPAF
+138 AQIAN
-146 LEIMTELQQSDLA
+146 
-159 AGDGVNLQPI
+159 GDNGVNLQPI
-169 IDAAEPLKQ
+169 IDAVEPLKK
-178 ANESFQQQVR
+178 ANASFQQQVR
-188 NYDALSIPNISLIRS
+188 DYDALPTPSISMIRS

-212 GELANRV
+212 NDLADRL

-230 TLLGNG
+230 TLLGDG

-250 MRSSGGLIGSVGELT
+250 MRSSGGLIGSVGDLT

-277 SNGDYLPFGIGDHSA
+277 SNGDYLPYGIGDHSE

-328 VWNRTPWGQNMPL
+328 VWNRTPWGQGVPL

-389 SETDAL
+389 NETDVL
-395 FGVVASQAMKSMFSH
+395 FGVVAGQAMKSMFSH

-435 AFDEHIEQGIQS
+435 AFDERAEQGIQA
-447 AGFTGQTPNSET
+447 AGFTGQIPSSET
-459 DPSVGI
+459 NPSVGI

-477 YIKREAKI
+477 YIKREAKV

-499 FMVHNTITED
+499 FMVHNTMTEE
-509 EAKNLPMYITGNNS
+509 EAKSLPWYITGNNS
-523 NNTGNA
+523 DNTGKA

-563 VNAYETYVQVNPGQM
+563 VNAYETYVQVNPGQI
-578 ATFTFDVRVSPKAS
+578 ATFTFDVRVSTKAT

>member
-1 MVSTV
+1 MSQANAQQYHHRHRHHRKRRRVWPWV
-6 VWGWGLASHRA
+6 VGILTIVVLTLAA
-17 LHNQYGSRYGR
+17 
-28 QKKPWIVAIVGVFVA
+28 VGVMGF
-43 LLVACAVIGV
+43 
-53 QLYRQA
+53 QLFKQA
-59 KEVQEHETHALQ
+59 KQVQAHENSAIAMLSKFSSGDAETLANAGDILPQIAHETQQA
-71 LIGAISQDQD
+71 QDIAH
-81 GGMSTEALSKN
+81 GG
-92 LPEIQQETAQ
+92 
-102 AHNITHGTLWNIVS
+102 LWNT
-116 HAPFVGSDIATV
+116 AAKMPFIGSDISTV
-128 QGMTKVLDDL
+128 QGMTAAINDIVQDSIPQFVNVLKTLND
-138 ATQTVPAF
+138 AQIAN
-146 LEIMTELQQSDLA
+146 
-159 AGDGVNLQPI
+159 GDNGVNLQPI
-169 IDAAEPLKQ
+169 IDAVEPLKK
-178 ANESFQQQVR
+178 ANASFQQQVR
-188 NYDALSIPNISLIRS
+188 DYDALPTPSISMIRS
-203 AYDKGETQL
+203 AYNKGETQL
-212 GELANRV
+212 NDLADRV

-230 TLLGNG
+230 TLLGDG

-250 MRSSGGLIGSVGELT
+250 MRSSGGLIGSVGDLT

-277 SNGDYLPFGIGDHSA
+277 SNGDYLPYGIGDHSE

-328 VWNRTPWGQNMPL
+328 VWNRTPWGQGVPL

-389 SETDAL
+389 NETDVL
-395 FGVVASQAMKSMFSH
+395 FGVVAGQAMKSMFSH

-435 AFDEHIEQGIQS
+435 AFDEHIEQGIQA
-447 AGFTGQTPNSET
+447 AGFTGQTPSSET

-477 YIKREAKI
+477 YVKREAKI

-499 FMVHNTITED
+499 FMVHNTMTEE
-509 EAKNLPMYITGNNS
+509 EAKSLPWYITGNNS
-523 NNTGNA
+523 DNTGKA

-563 VNAYETYVQVNPGQM
+563 VNAYETYVQVNPGQI
-578 ATFTFDVRVSPKAS
+578 ATFTFDVRVSTKAT

-604 VDDGITYLDSKCDT
+604 VDDGITYLDPKCDT

>member
-1 MVSTV
+1 MSQTNAQQHHRHRHHRKRRF
-6 VWGWGLASHRA
+6 VW
-17 LHNQYGSRYGR
+17 
-28 QKKPWIVAIVGVFVA
+28 PWIIGVFAVIVLLLAAVGVMGF
-43 LLVACAVIGV
+43 
-53 QLYRQA
+53 QLYKQA
-59 KEVQEHETHALQ
+59 KQVQAHENN
-71 LIGAISQDQD
+71 AIA
-81 GGMSTEALSKN
+81 MLSKLSSGGAETLAN
-92 LPEIQQETAQ
+92 AGDTLPQIAYETQQAQ
-102 AHNITHGTLWNIVS
+102 DIAHGGLWN
-116 HAPFVGSDIATV
+116 AAAKMPFVGTDISTV
-128 QGMTKVLDDL
+128 QGMTTVINGIVQDSIPQFVNVLKAL
-138 ATQTVPAF
+138 
-146 LEIMTELQQSDLA
+146 SA
-159 AGDGVNLQPI
+159 AQIANGDDGVNLQPI

-178 ANESFQQQVR
+178 ANASFQQQVR
-188 NYDALSIPNISLIRS
+188 NFDALPTPSIGMIRS

-212 GELANRV
+212 NGLADRV
-219 NALSNTFQILP
+219 DALSNTFQVLP
-230 TLLGNG
+230 ALLGNG
-236 QQRTYAVMAMTPSE
+236 QQRTYAIMAMTPSE
-250 MRSSGGLIGSVGELT
+250 MRTSGGLIGSVGEVT

-368 VLTGENTA
+368 VLTGDNTA

-389 SETDAL
+389 NETDAL
-395 FGVVASQAMKSMFSH
+395 FGIVASQAMKSMFSH

-435 AFDEHIEQGIQS
+435 AFDEHIEQGIQA

-477 YIKREAKI
+477 YIKRAAKI

-490 DDGDLYHVE
+490 SDGDLYHVE
-499 FMVHNTITED
+499 FMIHNTMTED

-523 NNTGNA
+523 NNTGKA

-563 VNAYETYVQVNPGQM
+563 VNAYETYVQVNPGQR

-604 VDDGITYLDSKCDT
+604 ADDGITYLDPKCDT

>member
-1 MVSTV
+1 MSQANAQQYHHRHRHHRKRRRVWPWV
-6 VWGWGLASHRA
+6 VGILTIVVLTLAA
-17 LHNQYGSRYGR
+17 
-28 QKKPWIVAIVGVFVA
+28 VGVMGF
-43 LLVACAVIGV
+43 
-53 QLYRQA
+53 QLFKQA
-59 KEVQEHETHALQ
+59 KQVQAHENSAIAMLSKFSSGDAETLANAGDILPQIAHETQQA
-71 LIGAISQDQD
+71 QDIAH
-81 GGMSTEALSKN
+81 GG
-92 LPEIQQETAQ
+92 
-102 AHNITHGTLWNIVS
+102 LWNT
-116 HAPFVGSDIATV
+116 AAKMPFIGSDISTV
-128 QGMTKVLDDL
+128 QGMTAAINDIVQDSIPQFVNVLKTLND
-138 ATQTVPAF
+138 AQIAN
-146 LEIMTELQQSDLA
+146 
-159 AGDGVNLQPI
+159 GDNGVNLQPI
-169 IDAAEPLKQ
+169 IDAVEPLKK
-178 ANESFQQQVR
+178 ANASFQQQVR
-188 NYDALSIPNISLIRS
+188 DYDALPTPSISMIRS

-212 GELANRV
+212 NDLADRV

-230 TLLGNG
+230 TLLGDG

-250 MRSSGGLIGSVGELT
+250 MRSSGGLIGSVGDLT

-277 SNGDYLPFGIGDHSA
+277 SNGDYLPYGIGDHSE

-328 VWNRTPWGQNMPL
+328 VWNRTPWGQGVPL

-389 SETDAL
+389 NETDVL
-395 FGVVASQAMKSMFSH
+395 FGVVAGQAMKSMFSH

-435 AFDEHIEQGIQS
+435 AFDERAEQGIQA
-447 AGFTGQTPNSET
+447 AGFTGQIPSSET
-459 DPSVGI
+459 NPSVGI

-499 FMVHNTITED
+499 FMVHNTMTEE
-509 EAKNLPMYITGNNS
+509 EAKSLPWYITGNNS
-523 NNTGNA
+523 DNTGKA

-563 VNAYETYVQVNPGQM
+563 VNAYETYAQVNPGQI
-578 ATFTFDVRVSPKAS
+578 ATFTFDVRVSTKAT

-604 VDDGITYLDSKCDT
+604 VDDGITYLDPKCDT

>member
-1 MVSTV
+1 MSQANAQQYHHRHRHHRKRRRVWPWV
-6 VWGWGLASHRA
+6 VGILTIVVLTLAA
-17 LHNQYGSRYGR
+17 
-28 QKKPWIVAIVGVFVA
+28 VGVMGF
-43 LLVACAVIGV
+43 
-53 QLYRQA
+53 QLFKQA
-59 KEVQEHETHALQ
+59 KQVQAHENSAIAMLSKFSSGDAETLANAGDILPQIAHETQQA
-71 LIGAISQDQD
+71 QDIAH
-81 GGMSTEALSKN
+81 GG
-92 LPEIQQETAQ
+92 
-102 AHNITHGTLWNIVS
+102 LWNT
-116 HAPFVGSDIATV
+116 AAKMPFIGSDISTV
-128 QGMTKVLDDL
+128 QGMTAAINDIVQDSIPQFVNVLKTLND
-138 ATQTVPAF
+138 AQIAN
-146 LEIMTELQQSDLA
+146 
-159 AGDGVNLQPI
+159 GDNGVNLQPI
-169 IDAAEPLKQ
+169 IDAVEPLKK
-178 ANESFQQQVR
+178 ANASFQQQVR
-188 NYDALSIPNISLIRS
+188 DYDALPTPSISMIRS

-212 GELANRV
+212 NDLADRV

-230 TLLGNG
+230 TLLGDG

-250 MRSSGGLIGSVGELT
+250 MRSSGGLIGSVGDLT

-277 SNGDYLPFGIGDHSA
+277 PNGDYLPYGIGDHSE

-328 VWNRTPWGQNMPL
+328 VWNRTPWGQGVPL

-389 SETDAL
+389 NETDVL
-395 FGVVASQAMKSMFSH
+395 FGVVAGQAMKSMFSH

-435 AFDEHIEQGIQS
+435 AFDEHIEQGIQA
-447 AGFTGQTPNSET
+447 AGFTGQTPSSET
-459 DPSVGI
+459 NPSVGI

-499 FMVHNTITED
+499 FMVHNTMTEE
-509 EAKNLPMYITGNNS
+509 EAKSLPWYITGNNS
-523 NNTGNA
+523 DNTGKA

-563 VNAYETYVQVNPGQM
+563 VNAYETYAQVNPGQI
-578 ATFTFDVRVSPKAS
+578 ATFTFDVRVSTKAT

-604 VDDGITYLDSKCDT
+604 VDDGITYLDPKCDT

>member
-1 MVSTV
+1 MSQANAQQYHHRHRHHRKRRRVWPWV
-6 VWGWGLASHRA
+6 VGILTIVVLTLAA
-17 LHNQYGSRYGR
+17 
-28 QKKPWIVAIVGVFVA
+28 VGVM
-43 LLVACAVIGV
+43 GV
-53 QLYRQA
+53 QLFKQA
-59 KEVQEHETHALQ
+59 KQVQAHENSAIAMLSKFSSGDAETLANAGDMLPQIAHETQQA
-71 LIGAISQDQD
+71 QDIAH
-81 GGMSTEALSKN
+81 GG
-92 LPEIQQETAQ
+92 
-102 AHNITHGTLWNIVS
+102 LWNT
-116 HAPFVGSDIATV
+116 AAKMPFISSDISTV
-128 QGMTKVLDDL
+128 QGMTVAINDIVQDSIPQFVNVLKTLND
-138 ATQTVPAF
+138 AQITN
-146 LEIMTELQQSDLA
+146 
-159 AGDGVNLQPI
+159 GDNGVNLQPI
-169 IDAAEPLKQ
+169 IEAVEPLKK
-178 ANESFQQQVR
+178 ANASFQQQVR
-188 NYDALSIPNISLIRS
+188 DYDALPTPSISMIRS

-212 GELANRV
+212 NDLADRV

-230 TLLGNG
+230 TLLGDG

-250 MRSSGGLIGSVGELT
+250 MRSSGGLIGSVGELV

-328 VWNRTPWGQNMPL
+328 VWNRTPWGQNTPL

-368 VLTGENTA
+368 VLTGDNTA

-389 SETDAL
+389 NETDAL
-395 FGVVASQAMKSMFSH
+395 FGVVAGQAMKSMFSH

-425 MAKGRHFTMY
+425 MAKSRHFTMY

-447 AGFTGQTPNSET
+447 AGFTGQTPSSET

-477 YIKREAKI
+477 YIKRDAKI

-499 FMVHNTITED
+499 FTIRNTMTEE
-509 EAKNLPMYITGNNS
+509 EAKALPMYITGNNS
-523 NNTGNA
+523 NNTGKA

-592 APLTIDQTPMGW
+592 APLIIDQTPMGW
-604 VDDGITYLDSKCDT
+604 VDDGITYLDPKCDT

>member
-1 MVSTV
+1 MSQANAQQYHHRHRHHRKRRRVWPWV
-6 VWGWGLASHRA
+6 VGILTIVVLTLAA
-17 LHNQYGSRYGR
+17 
-28 QKKPWIVAIVGVFVA
+28 VGVMGF
-43 LLVACAVIGV
+43 
-53 QLYRQA
+53 QLFKQA
-59 KEVQEHETHALQ
+59 KQVQAHENSAIAMLSKFSSGDAETLANAGDILPQIAHETQQA
-71 LIGAISQDQD
+71 QDIAH
-81 GGMSTEALSKN
+81 GG
-92 LPEIQQETAQ
+92 
-102 AHNITHGTLWNIVS
+102 LWNT
-116 HAPFVGSDIATV
+116 AAKMPFISSDISTV
-128 QGMTKVLDDL
+128 QGMTVAINDIVQDSIPQFVNVLKTLND
-138 ATQTVPAF
+138 AQITN
-146 LEIMTELQQSDLA
+146 
-159 AGDGVNLQPI
+159 GDNGVNLQPI
-169 IDAAEPLKQ
+169 IEAVEPLKK
-178 ANESFQQQVR
+178 ANASFQQQVR
-188 NYDALSIPNISLIRS
+188 DYNALPTPSISMIRS
-203 AYDKGETQL
+203 AYDKGEMQL
-212 GELANRV
+212 NDLADRV

-230 TLLGNG
+230 TLLGDG

-250 MRSSGGLIGSVGELT
+250 MRSSGGLIGSVGDLT

-277 SNGDYLPFGIGDHSA
+277 SNGDYLPYGIGDHSE

-328 VWNRTPWGQNMPL
+328 VWNRTPWGQGVPL

-389 SETDAL
+389 NETDVL
-395 FGVVASQAMKSMFSH
+395 FGVVAGQAMKSMFSH

-435 AFDEHIEQGIQS
+435 AFDERAEQGIQA
-447 AGFTGQTPNSET
+447 AGFTGQIPSSET
-459 DPSVGI
+459 NPSVGI

-499 FMVHNTITED
+499 FMVHNTMTEE
-509 EAKNLPMYITGNNS
+509 EAKSLPWYITGNNS
-523 NNTGNA
+523 DNTGKA

-578 ATFTFDVRVSPKAS
+578 ATFTFDVRVSTKAT

-604 VDDGITYLDSKCDT
+604 VDDGITYLDPKCDT

>member
-1 MVSTV
+1 MSQANAQQYHHRHRHRRKRRRVWPWV
-6 VWGWGLASHRA
+6 VGILTIVVLTLAA
-17 LHNQYGSRYGR
+17 
-28 QKKPWIVAIVGVFVA
+28 VGVMGFQLFKQA
-43 LLVACAVIGV
+43 EQV
-53 QLYRQA
+53 QAHENSAIAMLSKFSSGDAETLANAGDILPQIA
-59 KEVQEHETHALQ
+59 HETQQA
-71 LIGAISQDQD
+71 QDIAH
-81 GGMSTEALSKN
+81 GG
-92 LPEIQQETAQ
+92 
-102 AHNITHGTLWNIVS
+102 LWNT
-116 HAPFVGSDIATV
+116 AAKMPFIGSDISTV
-128 QGMTKVLDDL
+128 QGMTAAINDIVQDSIPQFVNVLKTLND
-138 ATQTVPAF
+138 AQIAN
-146 LEIMTELQQSDLA
+146 
-159 AGDGVNLQPI
+159 GDNGVNLQPI
-169 IDAAEPLKQ
+169 IDAVEPLKK
-178 ANESFQQQVR
+178 ANASFQQQVR
-188 NYDALSIPNISLIRS
+188 DYDALPTPSISMIRS

-212 GELANRV
+212 NDLADRV

-230 TLLGNG
+230 TLLGDG

-250 MRSSGGLIGSVGELT
+250 MRSSGGLIGSVGDLT

-277 SNGDYLPFGIGDHSA
+277 PNGDYLPYGIGDHSA
-292 DMKRVFTDEGPLHM
+292 DMKRVFTDGGPLHM

-328 VWNRTPWGQNMPL
+328 VWNRTPWGQNTPL

-368 VLTGENTA
+368 VLTGDNTA

-389 SETDAL
+389 NETDTL

-435 AFDEHIEQGIQS
+435 AFDEHVEQGIQA
-447 AGFTGQTPNSET
+447 AGFTGQTPNSED

-499 FMVHNTITED
+499 FMVHNTMTED
-509 EAKNLPMYITGNNS
+509 EAKTLPMYITGNNS
-523 NNTGNA
+523 NNTGKA

-563 VNAYETYVQVNPGQM
+563 VNAYETYAQVNPGQI
-578 ATFTFDVRVSPKAS
+578 ATFTFDVRVSTKAT

-604 VDDGITYLDSKCDT
+604 VDDGITYLDPKCDT

>member
-1 MVSTV
+1 MSTA
-6 VWGWGLASHRA
+6 VWRWDLASHRA
-17 LHNQYGSRYGR
+17 LRNQYGSRQRR
-28 QKKPWIVAIVGVFVA
+28 QKKPWIVVVVGIFMA
-43 LLVACAVIGV
+43 LLIACAVISI

-59 KEVQEHETHALQ
+59 KDVQEHETHALQ
-71 LIGAISQDQD
+71 LLGAISQDGD
-81 GGMSTEALSKN
+81 MSAEGLSKN

-102 AHNITHGTLWNIVS
+102 ARNITHGTLWNIAS

-128 QGMTKVLDDL
+128 QGMTKVLDNL

-146 LEIMTELQQSDLA
+146 LKIMTELQRSNLA

-169 IDAAEPLKQ
+169 IDAVEPLEQ
-178 ANESFQQQVR
+178 ANESFQQQAR
-188 NYDALSIPNISLIRS
+188 NYDALSTPSISLIRS
-203 AYDKGETQL
+203 AYDKGEAQL
-212 GELANRV
+212 NELADRM
-219 NALSNTFQILP
+219 NAMSSTFQILP
-230 TLLGNG
+230 TLLGNE
-236 QQRTYAVMAMTPSE
+236 QQRIYAVMAMTPSE

-265 TSNGTVHIGDFR
+265 TFNGTVHIGDFR
-277 SNGDYLPFGIGDHSA
+277 PNGDYLPFGIGDHSA

-328 VWNRTPWGQNMPL
+328 VWNRTPWGQNTPL

-368 VLTGENTA
+368 VLTGDNTA

-389 SETDAL
+389 NETDAL
-395 FGVVASQAMKSMFSH
+395 FGVVAGQAMKSMFSH

-425 MAKGRHFTMY
+425 MAKSRHFTMY

-477 YIKREAKI
+477 YIKRKAKI

-490 DDGDLYHVE
+490 GDGDLYHVE
-499 FMVHNTITED
+499 FMVHNTMTDE
-509 EAKNLPMYITGNNS
+509 EAKSLPWYITGNNS
-523 NNTGNA
+523 NNTGKA

-549 GGKVDAVK
+549 GGKVDAAK

-563 VNAYETYVQVNPGQM
+563 VKAYETYVQVNPGQM
-578 ATFTFDVRVSPKAS
+578 ATFTFDVRVSPKAT

-604 VDDGITYLDSKCDT
+604 VDDGITYLDPKCDT

>member
-1 MVSTV
+1 MSQANAQQYHHRHRHRRKRRRVWPWV
-6 VWGWGLASHRA
+6 VGILTIVVLTLAA
-17 LHNQYGSRYGR
+17 
-28 QKKPWIVAIVGVFVA
+28 VGVMGFQLFKQA
-43 LLVACAVIGV
+43 EQV
-53 QLYRQA
+53 QAHENSAIAMLSKFSSGDAETLANAGDILPQIA
-59 KEVQEHETHALQ
+59 HETQQA
-71 LIGAISQDQD
+71 QDIAH
-81 GGMSTEALSKN
+81 GG
-92 LPEIQQETAQ
+92 
-102 AHNITHGTLWNIVS
+102 LWNT
-116 HAPFVGSDIATV
+116 AAKMPFIGSDISTV
-128 QGMTKVLDDL
+128 QGMTAAINDIVQDSIPQFVNVLKTLND
-138 ATQTVPAF
+138 AQIAN
-146 LEIMTELQQSDLA
+146 
-159 AGDGVNLQPI
+159 GDNGVNLQPI
-169 IDAAEPLKQ
+169 IDAVEPLKK
-178 ANESFQQQVR
+178 ANASFQQQVR
-188 NYDALSIPNISLIRS
+188 DYDALPTPSISMIRS

-212 GELANRV
+212 NDLADRV

-230 TLLGNG
+230 TLLGDG

-250 MRSSGGLIGSVGELT
+250 MRSSGGLIGSVGDLT

-277 SNGDYLPFGIGDHSA
+277 PNGDYLPYGIGDHSE

-328 VWNRTPWGQNMPL
+328 VWNRTPWGQNTPL

-368 VLTGENTA
+368 VLTGDNTA

-389 SETDAL
+389 NETDTL

-435 AFDEHIEQGIQS
+435 AFDEHVEQGIQA
-447 AGFTGQTPNSET
+447 AGFTGQTPNSED

-499 FMVHNTITED
+499 FMVHNTMTED
-509 EAKNLPMYITGNNS
+509 EAKTLPMYITGNNS
-523 NNTGNA
+523 NNTGKA

-563 VNAYETYVQVNPGQM
+563 VNAYETYAQVNPGQI
-578 ATFTFDVRVSPKAS
+578 ATFTFDVRVSTKAT

-604 VDDGITYLDSKCDT
+604 VDDGITYLDPKCDT

>member
-1 MVSTV
+1 MSQANAQQYHHRHRHHRKRRRVWPWV
-6 VWGWGLASHRA
+6 VGILTIVVLALA
-17 LHNQYGSRYGR
+17 
-28 QKKPWIVAIVGVFVA
+28 AVGVMGF
-43 LLVACAVIGV
+43 
-53 QLYRQA
+53 QLFKQA
-59 KEVQEHETHALQ
+59 KQVQAHENSAIAMLSKFSSGDAETLANAGDILPQIAHETQQA
-71 LIGAISQDQD
+71 QDIAH
-81 GGMSTEALSKN
+81 GG
-92 LPEIQQETAQ
+92 
-102 AHNITHGTLWNIVS
+102 LWNT
-116 HAPFVGSDIATV
+116 AAKMPFIGSDISTV
-128 QGMTKVLDDL
+128 QGMTAAINDIVQDSIPQFVNVLKTLND
-138 ATQTVPAF
+138 AQIAN
-146 LEIMTELQQSDLA
+146 
-159 AGDGVNLQPI
+159 GDNGVNLQPI
-169 IDAAEPLKQ
+169 IDAVEPLKK
-178 ANESFQQQVR
+178 ANAPFQQQVR
-188 NYDALSIPNISLIRS
+188 DYDALPTPSISMIRS

-212 GELANRV
+212 NDLADRV

-230 TLLGNG
+230 TLLGDG

-250 MRSSGGLIGSVGELT
+250 MRSSGGLIGSVGDLT
-265 TSNGTVHIGDFR
+265 AANGSVHVGDFR
-277 SNGDYLPFGIGDHSA
+277 PNGDYLPYGIGDHSA

-328 VWNRTPWGQNMPL
+328 VWNRTPWGQNTPL

-368 VLTGENTA
+368 VLTGDNTA

-389 SETDAL
+389 NETDTL

-435 AFDEHIEQGIQS
+435 AFDEHVEQGIQA
-447 AGFTGQTPNSET
+447 AGFTGQTPNSED

-499 FMVHNTITED
+499 FMVHNTMTED
-509 EAKNLPMYITGNNS
+509 EAKTLPMYITGNNS
-523 NNTGNA
+523 NNTGKA

-563 VNAYETYVQVNPGQM
+563 VNTYETYVQVNPGQI
-578 ATFTFDVRVSPKAS
+578 ATFTFDVRVSEKAT

-604 VDDGITYLDSKCDT
+604 VDDGITYLDPKCDT

>member
-1 MVSTV
+1 MSQANAQQYHHRHRHHRKRRRVWPWV
-6 VWGWGLASHRA
+6 VGIL
-17 LHNQYGSRYGR
+17 
-28 QKKPWIVAIVGVFVA
+28 AIVILTLAAVGVMGFQ
-43 LLVACAVIGV
+43 LVK
-53 QLYRQA
+53 QA
-59 KEVQEHETHALQ
+59 KQVQAHENSAIAMLSKFSSGDAETLANAGDMLPQIAHETQQA
-71 LIGAISQDQD
+71 QDIAH
-81 GGMSTEALSKN
+81 GG
-92 LPEIQQETAQ
+92 
-102 AHNITHGTLWNIVS
+102 LWNT
-116 HAPFVGSDIATV
+116 AAKMPFIGSDISTV
-128 QGMTKVLDDL
+128 QGMTAAINDIVQDSIPQFVNVLKTLND
-138 ATQTVPAF
+138 AQIAN
-146 LEIMTELQQSDLA
+146 
-159 AGDGVNLQPI
+159 GDNGVNLQPI
-169 IDAAEPLKQ
+169 IDAAEPLRK
-178 ANESFQQQVR
+178 ANDSFQQQVR
-188 NYDALSIPNISLIRS
+188 DYDALPTPGISMIRS

-212 GELANRV
+212 NDLADRV

-230 TLLGNG
+230 TLLGDG

-250 MRSSGGLIGSVGELT
+250 MRSSGGLIGSVGDLT

-277 SNGDYLPFGIGDHSA
+277 SNGDYLPYGIGDHSA

-328 VWNRTPWGQNMPL
+328 VWNRTPWGQGVPL

-389 SETDAL
+389 NETDAL
-395 FGVVASQAMKSMFSH
+395 FGVVAGQAMASMFSH

-435 AFDEHIEQGIQS
+435 AFDEHIEQGVQA

-499 FMVHNTITED
+499 FMVHNTMTEE
-509 EAKNLPMYITGNNS
+509 EAKSLPWYITGNNS
-523 NNTGNA
+523 NNTGKA

-604 VDDGITYLDSKCDT
+604 VDDGITYLDPKCDA

>member
-1 MVSTV
+1 MSQANAQQYHHRHRHHRKRRRVWPWV
-6 VWGWGLASHRA
+6 VGILTIVVLTLAA
-17 LHNQYGSRYGR
+17 
-28 QKKPWIVAIVGVFVA
+28 VGVMGF
-43 LLVACAVIGV
+43 
-53 QLYRQA
+53 QLFKQA
-59 KEVQEHETHALQ
+59 KQVQAHENSAIAMLSKFSSGDAETLANAGDILPQIAHETQQA
-71 LIGAISQDQD
+71 QDIAH
-81 GGMSTEALSKN
+81 GG
-92 LPEIQQETAQ
+92 
-102 AHNITHGTLWNIVS
+102 LWNT
-116 HAPFVGSDIATV
+116 AAKMPFIGSDISTV
-128 QGMTKVLDDL
+128 QGMTAAINDIVQDSIPQFVNVLKTLND
-138 ATQTVPAF
+138 AQIAN
-146 LEIMTELQQSDLA
+146 
-159 AGDGVNLQPI
+159 GDNGVNLQPI
-169 IDAAEPLKQ
+169 IDAVEPLKK
-178 ANESFQQQVR
+178 ANASFQQQVR
-188 NYDALSIPNISLIRS
+188 DYDALPTPSISMIRS
-203 AYDKGETQL
+203 AYNKGETQL
-212 GELANRV
+212 NDLADRV

-230 TLLGNG
+230 TLLGDG

-250 MRSSGGLIGSVGELT
+250 MRSSGGLIGSVGDLT

-277 SNGDYLPFGIGDHSA
+277 SNGDYLPYGIGDHSE

-328 VWNRTPWGQNMPL
+328 VWNRTPWGQGVPL

-425 MAKGRHFTMY
+425 MAKSRHFTMY

-499 FMVHNTITED
+499 FMVHNTMTEE
-509 EAKNLPMYITGNNS
+509 EAKSLPWYITGNNS
-523 NNTGNA
+523 DNTGKA

-563 VNAYETYVQVNPGQM
+563 VNAYETYVQVNPGQI
-578 ATFTFDVRVSPKAS
+578 ATFTFDVRVSTKAT

-604 VDDGITYLDSKCDT
+604 VDDGITYLDPKCDT

>member
-1 MVSTV
+1 MSQANAQQYHHRHRHHRKRRRVWPWV
-6 VWGWGLASHRA
+6 VGILTIVVLTLAA
-17 LHNQYGSRYGR
+17 
-28 QKKPWIVAIVGVFVA
+28 VGVMGF
-43 LLVACAVIGV
+43 
-53 QLYRQA
+53 QLFKQA
-59 KEVQEHETHALQ
+59 KQVQAHENSAIAMLSKFSSGDAETLANAGDILPQIAHETQQA
-71 LIGAISQDQD
+71 QDIAH
-81 GGMSTEALSKN
+81 GG
-92 LPEIQQETAQ
+92 
-102 AHNITHGTLWNIVS
+102 LWNT
-116 HAPFVGSDIATV
+116 AAKMPFIGSDISTV
-128 QGMTKVLDDL
+128 QGMTAAINDIVQDSIPQFVNVLKTLND
-138 ATQTVPAF
+138 AQIAN
-146 LEIMTELQQSDLA
+146 
-159 AGDGVNLQPI
+159 GDNGVNLQPI
-169 IDAAEPLKQ
+169 IDAVEPLKK
-178 ANESFQQQVR
+178 ANASFQQQVR
-188 NYDALSIPNISLIRS
+188 DYDALPTPSISMIRS

-212 GELANRV
+212 NDLADRV

-230 TLLGNG
+230 TLLGDG

-250 MRSSGGLIGSVGELT
+250 MRSSGGLIGSVGDLT

-277 SNGDYLPFGIGDHSA
+277 SNGDYLPYGIGDHSE

-328 VWNRTPWGQNMPL
+328 VWNRTPWGQGVPL

-389 SETDAL
+389 NETDVL
-395 FGVVASQAMKSMFSH
+395 FGVVAGQAMKSMFSH

-435 AFDEHIEQGIQS
+435 AFDEHIEQGIQA
-447 AGFTGQTPNSET
+447 AGFTGQTPSSET

-499 FMVHNTITED
+499 FMVHNTMTEE
-509 EAKNLPMYITGNNS
+509 EAKSLPWYITGNNS
-523 NNTGNA
+523 DNTGKA

-563 VNAYETYVQVNPGQM
+563 VNAYETYVQVNPGQI
-578 ATFTFDVRVSPKAS
+578 ATFAFDVRVSTKAT

-604 VDDGITYLDSKCDT
+604 VDDGITYLDPKCDT

>member
-1 MVSTV
+1 MSQANAQQYHHRHRHHRKRRRVWPWV
-6 VWGWGLASHRA
+6 VGILTIVVLTLAA
-17 LHNQYGSRYGR
+17 
-28 QKKPWIVAIVGVFVA
+28 VGVMGF
-43 LLVACAVIGV
+43 
-53 QLYRQA
+53 QLFKQA
-59 KEVQEHETHALQ
+59 KQVQAHENSAIAMLSKFSSGDAETLANAGDILPQIAHETQQA
-71 LIGAISQDQD
+71 QDIAH
-81 GGMSTEALSKN
+81 GG
-92 LPEIQQETAQ
+92 
-102 AHNITHGTLWNIVS
+102 LWNT
-116 HAPFVGSDIATV
+116 AAKMPFIGSDISTV
-128 QGMTKVLDDL
+128 QGMTAAINDIVQDSIPQFVNVLKTLND
-138 ATQTVPAF
+138 AQIAN
-146 LEIMTELQQSDLA
+146 
-159 AGDGVNLQPI
+159 GDNGVNLQPI
-169 IDAAEPLKQ
+169 IDAVEPLKK
-178 ANESFQQQVR
+178 ANASFQQQVR
-188 NYDALSIPNISLIRS
+188 DYDALPTPSISMIRS

-212 GELANRV
+212 NDLADRV

-230 TLLGNG
+230 TLLGDG

-250 MRSSGGLIGSVGELT
+250 MRSSGGLIGSVGDLT

-277 SNGDYLPFGIGDHSA
+277 PNGDYLPYGIGDHSE

-328 VWNRTPWGQNMPL
+328 VWNRTPWGQGVPL

-389 SETDAL
+389 NETDVL
-395 FGVVASQAMKSMFSH
+395 FGVVAGQAMKSMFSH

-435 AFDEHIEQGIQS
+435 AFDERAEQGIQA
-447 AGFTGQTPNSET
+447 AGFTGQTPSSET

-477 YIKREAKI
+477 YVKREAKI

-499 FMVHNTITED
+499 FMVHNTMTEE
-509 EAKNLPMYITGNNS
+509 EAKSLPWYITGNNS
-523 NNTGNA
+523 DNTGKA

-563 VNAYETYVQVNPGQM
+563 VNAYETYVQVNPGQI
-578 ATFTFDVRVSPKAS
+578 ATFTFDVRVSTKAT

-604 VDDGITYLDSKCDT
+604 VDDGITYLDPKCDT

>member
-1 MVSTV
+1 MSQANAQQYHHRHRHHRKRRRVWPWV
-6 VWGWGLASHRA
+6 VGILTIVVLTLAA
-17 LHNQYGSRYGR
+17 
-28 QKKPWIVAIVGVFVA
+28 VGVMGF
-43 LLVACAVIGV
+43 
-53 QLYRQA
+53 QLFKQA
-59 KEVQEHETHALQ
+59 KQVQAHENSAIAMLSKFSSGDAETLANAGDILPQIAHETQQA
-71 LIGAISQDQD
+71 QDIAH
-81 GGMSTEALSKN
+81 GG
-92 LPEIQQETAQ
+92 
-102 AHNITHGTLWNIVS
+102 LWNT
-116 HAPFVGSDIATV
+116 AAKMPFIGSDISTV
-128 QGMTKVLDDL
+128 QGMTAAINDIVQDSIPQFVNVLKTLND
-138 ATQTVPAF
+138 AQIAN
-146 LEIMTELQQSDLA
+146 
-159 AGDGVNLQPI
+159 GDNGVNLQPI
-169 IDAAEPLKQ
+169 IDAVEPLKK
-178 ANESFQQQVR
+178 ANASFQQQVR
-188 NYDALSIPNISLIRS
+188 DYDALPTPSISMIRS

-212 GELANRV
+212 NDLADRV

-230 TLLGNG
+230 TLLGDG

-250 MRSSGGLIGSVGELT
+250 MRSSGGLIGSVGDLT
-265 TSNGTVHIGDFR
+265 AANGSVHVGDFR
-277 SNGDYLPFGIGDHSA
+277 PNGDYLPYGIGDHSA

-328 VWNRTPWGQNMPL
+328 VWNRTPWGQNTPL

-368 VLTGENTA
+368 VLTGDNTA

-389 SETDAL
+389 NETDTL

-435 AFDEHIEQGIQS
+435 AFDEHVEQGIQA
-447 AGFTGQTPNSET
+447 AGFTGQTPNSED

-499 FMVHNTITED
+499 FMVHNTMTED
-509 EAKNLPMYITGNNS
+509 EAKTLPMYITGNNS
-523 NNTGNA
+523 NNTGKA

-578 ATFTFDVRVSPKAS
+578 ATFTFDVRVSPKAT

-604 VDDGITYLDSKCDT
+604 VDDGITYLDPKCDT

>member
-1 MVSTV
+1 MSQANAQQYHHRHRHHRKRRRVWPWV
-6 VWGWGLASHRA
+6 VGILTIVVLTLAA
-17 LHNQYGSRYGR
+17 
-28 QKKPWIVAIVGVFVA
+28 VGVMGF
-43 LLVACAVIGV
+43 
-53 QLYRQA
+53 QLFKQA
-59 KEVQEHETHALQ
+59 KQVQAHENSAIAMLSKFSSGDAETLANAGDILPQIAHETQQA
-71 LIGAISQDQD
+71 QDIAH
-81 GGMSTEALSKN
+81 GG
-92 LPEIQQETAQ
+92 
-102 AHNITHGTLWNIVS
+102 LWNT
-116 HAPFVGSDIATV
+116 AAKMPFIGSDISTV
-128 QGMTKVLDDL
+128 QGMTAAINDIVQDSIPQFVNVLKTLND
-138 ATQTVPAF
+138 AQIAN
-146 LEIMTELQQSDLA
+146 
-159 AGDGVNLQPI
+159 GDNGVNLQPI
-169 IDAAEPLKQ
+169 IDAVEPLKK
-178 ANESFQQQVR
+178 ANASFQQQVR
-188 NYDALSIPNISLIRS
+188 DYDALPTPSISMIRS

-212 GELANRV
+212 NDLADRV

-230 TLLGNG
+230 TLLGDG

-250 MRSSGGLIGSVGELT
+250 MRSSGGLIGSVGDLT

-277 SNGDYLPFGIGDHSA
+277 SNGDYLPYGIGDHSE

-328 VWNRTPWGQNMPL
+328 VWNRTPWGQSVPL

-389 SETDAL
+389 NETDVL
-395 FGVVASQAMKSMFSH
+395 FGVVAGQAMKSMFSH

-435 AFDEHIEQGIQS
+435 AFDERAEQGIQA
-447 AGFTGQTPNSET
+447 AGFTGQIPSSET
-459 DPSVGI
+459 NPSVGI

-499 FMVHNTITED
+499 FMVHNTMTEE
-509 EAKNLPMYITGNNS
+509 EAKSLPWYITGNNS
-523 NNTGNA
+523 DNTGKA

-563 VNAYETYVQVNPGQM
+563 VNAYETYAQVNPGQI
-578 ATFTFDVRVSPKAS
+578 ATFTFDVRVSTKAT

-604 VDDGITYLDSKCDT
+604 VDDGITYLDPKCDT

>member
-1 MVSTV
+1 MSQANAQQYHHRHRHRRKRRRVWPWV
-6 VWGWGLASHRA
+6 VGILTIVVLALA
-17 LHNQYGSRYGR
+17 
-28 QKKPWIVAIVGVFVA
+28 AVGVMGF
-43 LLVACAVIGV
+43 
-53 QLYRQA
+53 QLFKQA
-59 KEVQEHETHALQ
+59 KQVQAHENSAIAMLSKFSSGDAETLANAGDILPQIAHETQQA
-71 LIGAISQDQD
+71 QDIAH
-81 GGMSTEALSKN
+81 GG
-92 LPEIQQETAQ
+92 
-102 AHNITHGTLWNIVS
+102 LWNT
-116 HAPFVGSDIATV
+116 AAKMPFIGSDISTV
-128 QGMTKVLDDL
+128 QGMTAAINDIVQDSIPQFVNVLKTLND
-138 ATQTVPAF
+138 AQIAN
-146 LEIMTELQQSDLA
+146 
-159 AGDGVNLQPI
+159 GDNGVNLQPI
-169 IDAAEPLKQ
+169 IDAVEPLKK
-178 ANESFQQQVR
+178 ANASFQQQVR
-188 NYDALSIPNISLIRS
+188 DYDALPTPSISMIRS

-212 GELANRV
+212 NDLADRV

-230 TLLGNG
+230 TLLGDG

-250 MRSSGGLIGSVGELT
+250 MRSSGGLIGSVGDLT
-265 TSNGTVHIGDFR
+265 AANGSVHVGDFR
-277 SNGDYLPFGIGDHSA
+277 PNGDYLPYGIGDHSA

-328 VWNRTPWGQNMPL
+328 VWNRTPWGQNTPL

-368 VLTGENTA
+368 VLTGDNTA

-389 SETDAL
+389 NETDVL
-395 FGVVASQAMKSMFSH
+395 FGVVAGQAMKSMFSH

-435 AFDEHIEQGIQS
+435 AFDERAEQGIQA
-447 AGFTGQTPNSET
+447 AGFTGQIPSSET
-459 DPSVGI
+459 NPSVGI

-499 FMVHNTITED
+499 FMVHNTMTED
-509 EAKNLPMYITGNNS
+509 EAKTLPMYITGNNS
-523 NNTGNA
+523 NNTGKA

-563 VNAYETYVQVNPGQM
+563 VNAYETYAQVNPGQI
-578 ATFTFDVRVSPKAS
+578 ATFTFDVRVSTKAT

-604 VDDGITYLDSKCDT
+604 VDDGITYLDPKCDT

>member
-1 MVSTV
+1 MSQANAQQYHHRHRHHRKRRRVWPWV
-6 VWGWGLASHRA
+6 VGILTIVVLTLAA
-17 LHNQYGSRYGR
+17 
-28 QKKPWIVAIVGVFVA
+28 VGVM
-43 LLVACAVIGV
+43 GV
-53 QLYRQA
+53 QLFKQA
-59 KEVQEHETHALQ
+59 KQVQAHENSAIAMLSKFSSGDAETLANAGDILPQIAHETQQA
-71 LIGAISQDQD
+71 QDIAH
-81 GGMSTEALSKN
+81 GG
-92 LPEIQQETAQ
+92 
-102 AHNITHGTLWNIVS
+102 LWNT
-116 HAPFVGSDIATV
+116 AAKMPFIGSDISTV
-128 QGMTKVLDDL
+128 QGMTAAINDIVQDSIPQFVNVLKTLND
-138 ATQTVPAF
+138 AQIAN
-146 LEIMTELQQSDLA
+146 
-159 AGDGVNLQPI
+159 GDNGVNLQPI
-169 IDAAEPLKQ
+169 IDAVEPLKK
-178 ANESFQQQVR
+178 ANASFQQQVR
-188 NYDALSIPNISLIRS
+188 DYDALPTPSISMIRS
-203 AYDKGETQL
+203 AYNKGETQL
-212 GELANRV
+212 NDLADRV

-230 TLLGNG
+230 TLLGDG

-250 MRSSGGLIGSVGELT
+250 MRSSGGLIGSVGDLT

-277 SNGDYLPFGIGDHSA
+277 SNGDYLPYGIGDHSE

-328 VWNRTPWGQNMPL
+328 VWNRTPWGQSVPL

-389 SETDAL
+389 NETDVL
-395 FGVVASQAMKSMFSH
+395 FGVVAGQAMKSMFSH
-410 MDMGKLYKTGEMLGT
+410 MDMGKLYKTGKMLGT

-435 AFDEHIEQGIQS
+435 AFDERAEQGIQA
-447 AGFTGQTPNSET
+447 AGFTGQTPSSET

-499 FMVHNTITED
+499 FMVHNTMTEE
-509 EAKNLPMYITGNNS
+509 EAKSLPWYITGNNS
-523 NNTGNA
+523 DNTGKA

-563 VNAYETYVQVNPGQM
+563 VNAYETYAQVNPGQI
-578 ATFTFDVRVSPKAS
+578 ATFTFDVRVSTKAT

-604 VDDGITYLDSKCDT
+604 VDDGITYLDPKCDT

>member
-1 MVSTV
+1 MSQANAQQYHHRHRHRRKRRRVWPWV
-6 VWGWGLASHRA
+6 VGILTIVVLTLAA
-17 LHNQYGSRYGR
+17 
-28 QKKPWIVAIVGVFVA
+28 VGVMGF
-43 LLVACAVIGV
+43 
-53 QLYRQA
+53 QLFKQA
-59 KEVQEHETHALQ
+59 KQVQAHENSAIAMLSKFSSGDAETLANAGDILPQIAHETQQA
-71 LIGAISQDQD
+71 QDIAH
-81 GGMSTEALSKN
+81 GG
-92 LPEIQQETAQ
+92 
-102 AHNITHGTLWNIVS
+102 LWNT
-116 HAPFVGSDIATV
+116 AAKMPFIGSDISTV
-128 QGMTKVLDDL
+128 QGMTAAINDIVQDSIPQFVNVLKTLND
-138 ATQTVPAF
+138 AQIAN
-146 LEIMTELQQSDLA
+146 
-159 AGDGVNLQPI
+159 GDNGVNLQPI
-169 IDAAEPLKQ
+169 IDAVEPLKK
-178 ANESFQQQVR
+178 ANASFQQQVR
-188 NYDALSIPNISLIRS
+188 DYDALPTPSISMIRS
-203 AYDKGETQL
+203 AYDKGESQL
-212 GELANRV
+212 NDLADRV

-230 TLLGNG
+230 TLLGDG

-250 MRSSGGLIGSVGELT
+250 MRSSGGLIGSVGDLT
-265 TSNGTVHIGDFR
+265 TSNGTVHIGDFQ
-277 SNGDYLPFGIGDHSA
+277 SNGDYLPYGIGDHSA

-328 VWNRTPWGQNMPL
+328 VWNRTPWGQNTPL

-368 VLTGENTA
+368 VLTGDNTA

-389 SETDAL
+389 NETDTL

-435 AFDEHIEQGIQS
+435 AFDEHVEQGIQA
-447 AGFTGQTPNSET
+447 AGFTGQTPNSED

-499 FMVHNTITED
+499 FMVHNTMTEE
-509 EAKNLPMYITGNNS
+509 EAKSLPWYITGNNS
-523 NNTGNA
+523 DNTGKA

-563 VNAYETYVQVNPGQM
+563 VNAYETYAQVNPGQI
-578 ATFTFDVRVSPKAS
+578 ATFTFDVRVSTKAT

-604 VDDGITYLDSKCDT
+604 VDDGITYLDPKCDT

>member
-1 MVSTV
+1 MSQANAQQYHHRHRHHRKRRRVWPWV
-6 VWGWGLASHRA
+6 VGILTIVVLTLAA
-17 LHNQYGSRYGR
+17 
-28 QKKPWIVAIVGVFVA
+28 VGVMGF
-43 LLVACAVIGV
+43 
-53 QLYRQA
+53 QLFKQA
-59 KEVQEHETHALQ
+59 KQVQAHENSAIAMLSKFSSGDAETLANAGDILPQIVHETQQA
-71 LIGAISQDQD
+71 QDIAH
-81 GGMSTEALSKN
+81 GG
-92 LPEIQQETAQ
+92 
-102 AHNITHGTLWNIVS
+102 LWNT
-116 HAPFVGSDIATV
+116 AAKMPFISSDISTV
-128 QGMTKVLDDL
+128 QGMTVAINDIVQDSIPQFVNVLKTLND
-138 ATQTVPAF
+138 AQITN
-146 LEIMTELQQSDLA
+146 
-159 AGDGVNLQPI
+159 GDNGVNLQPI
-169 IDAAEPLKQ
+169 IDAVEPLKK
-178 ANESFQQQVR
+178 ANASFQQQVR
-188 NYDALSIPNISLIRS
+188 DYDALPTPSISMIRS

-212 GELANRV
+212 NDLADRV

-230 TLLGNG
+230 TLLGDG

-250 MRSSGGLIGSVGELT
+250 MRSSGGLIGSVGDLT

-277 SNGDYLPFGIGDHSA
+277 PNGDYLPYGIGDHSA

-328 VWNRTPWGQNMPL
+328 VWNRTPWGQGVPL
-341 DGVIMVDPVFLQQLI
+341 DGVIMVDPVFLRQLI

-389 SETDAL
+389 NETDVL
-395 FGVVASQAMKSMFSH
+395 FGVVAGQAMKSMFSH

-435 AFDEHIEQGIQS
+435 AFDERAEQGIQA
-447 AGFTGQTPNSET
+447 AGFTGQIPSSET
-459 DPSVGI
+459 NPSVGI

-499 FMVHNTITED
+499 FMVHNTMTEE
-509 EAKNLPMYITGNNS
+509 EAKSLPWYITGNNS
-523 NNTGNA
+523 DNTGKA

-563 VNAYETYVQVNPGQM
+563 VNAYETYAQVNPGQI
-578 ATFTFDVRVSPKAS
+578 ATFTFDVRVSTKAT

-604 VDDGITYLDSKCDT
+604 VDDGITYLDPKCDT

>member
-1 MVSTV
+1 MSQANAQQHHHRHHHRRR
-6 VWGWGLASHRA
+6 VWPWGAGILT
-17 LHNQYGSRYGR
+17 
-28 QKKPWIVAIVGVFVA
+28 IVALILAAAGVMGF
-43 LLVACAVIGV
+43 
-53 QLYRQA
+53 QLYKQA
-59 KEVQEHETHALQ
+59 KQVQEHENN
-71 LIGAISQDQD
+71 AIA
-81 GGMSTEALSKN
+81 MLSKLSSGDAETLAN
-92 LPEIQQETAQ
+92 AGDTLPQIAHETQQAQ
-102 AHNITHGTLWNIVS
+102 DIAHGGLWNT
-116 HAPFVGSDIATV
+116 AAKMPFVGTDISTV
-128 QGMTKVLDDL
+128 QGMTTAINGIVQDSIPQFVDVLKTL
-138 ATQTVPAF
+138 
-146 LEIMTELQQSDLA
+146 SDA
-159 AGDGVNLQPI
+159 QIANGDEGVNLQPI
-169 IDAAEPLKQ
+169 IDAAEPLEQ
-178 ANESFQQQVR
+178 ANASFQQQVR
-188 NYDALSIPNISLIRS
+188 NFDALPTPSIDMIRS
-203 AYDKGETQL
+203 AYNKGEMQL
-212 GELANRV
+212 NDLADRV
-219 NALSNTFQILP
+219 NALSSTFQILP
-230 TLLGNG
+230 TLLGDG
-236 QQRTYAVMAMTPSE
+236 QQRIYAIMAMTPSE

-523 NNTGNA
+523 NNTGKA

-604 VDDGITYLDSKCDT
+604 VDDGITYLDPKCDT

>member
-1 MVSTV
+1 MSQANAQQYHHRHRHHRKRRRVWPWV
-6 VWGWGLASHRA
+6 VGILTIVVLTLAA
-17 LHNQYGSRYGR
+17 
-28 QKKPWIVAIVGVFVA
+28 VGVMGF
-43 LLVACAVIGV
+43 
-53 QLYRQA
+53 QLFKQA
-59 KEVQEHETHALQ
+59 KQVQAHENSAIAMLSKFSSGDAETLANAGDILPQIAHETQQA
-71 LIGAISQDQD
+71 QDIAH
-81 GGMSTEALSKN
+81 GG
-92 LPEIQQETAQ
+92 
-102 AHNITHGTLWNIVS
+102 LWNT
-116 HAPFVGSDIATV
+116 AAKMPFIGSDISTV
-128 QGMTKVLDDL
+128 QGMTAAINDIVQDSIPQFVNVLKTLND
-138 ATQTVPAF
+138 AQIAN
-146 LEIMTELQQSDLA
+146 
-159 AGDGVNLQPI
+159 GDNGVNLQPI
-169 IDAAEPLKQ
+169 IDAVEPLKK
-178 ANESFQQQVR
+178 ANASFQQQVR
-188 NYDALSIPNISLIRS
+188 DYDALPTPSISMIRS
-203 AYDKGETQL
+203 AYNKGETQL
-212 GELANRV
+212 NDLADRV

-230 TLLGNG
+230 TLLGDG

-250 MRSSGGLIGSVGELT
+250 MRSSGGLIGSVGDLT

-277 SNGDYLPFGIGDHSA
+277 SNGDYLPYGIGDHSE

-328 VWNRTPWGQNMPL
+328 VWNRTPWGQGVPL

-389 SETDAL
+389 NETDVL
-395 FGVVASQAMKSMFSH
+395 FGVVAGQAMKSMFSH

-435 AFDEHIEQGIQS
+435 AFDERAEQGIQA
-447 AGFTGQTPNSET
+447 AGFTGQIPSSET
-459 DPSVGI
+459 NPSVGI

-499 FMVHNTITED
+499 FMVHNTMTEE
-509 EAKNLPMYITGNNS
+509 EAKSLPWYITGNNS
-523 NNTGNA
+523 DNTGKA

-563 VNAYETYVQVNPGQM
+563 VNAYETYVQVNPGQI
-578 ATFTFDVRVSPKAS
+578 ATFTFDVRVSTKAT

-604 VDDGITYLDSKCDT
+604 VDDGITYLDPKCDT